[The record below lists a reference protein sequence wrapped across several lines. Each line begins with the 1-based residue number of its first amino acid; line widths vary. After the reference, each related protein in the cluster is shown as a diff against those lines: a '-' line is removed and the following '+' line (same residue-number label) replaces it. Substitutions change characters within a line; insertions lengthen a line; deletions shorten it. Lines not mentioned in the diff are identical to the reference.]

1 MGTRAGLGL
10 ALKRRGPAAGRRG
23 GPGPGGRFA
32 RSLPGRAE
40 SSGRRGPRGEILGG
54 FRWPPLSVPTPWLA
68 GSVPGAWLW
77 EPRPRNPGLPLEQ
90 PAGRRALVA
99 FFEDIRLEIGYS
111 PKGRAPLSLSGPG
124 VPAAPGQPR
133 GLWANG
139 AEVRGRYRLG
149 VRDFVLDLCIWRTS
163 WLVTSPE
170 RFKLEKPN
178 NPVTKKI
185 NLFGHG
191 GG

>member
-1 MGTRAGLGL
+1 MASAVGPDALAGWLCARGL
-10 ALKRRGPAAGRRG
+10 ALGA
-23 GPGPGGRFA
+23 
-32 RSLPGRAE
+32 SAE
-40 SSGRRGPRGEILGG
+40 
-54 FRWPPLSVPTPWLA
+54 
-68 GSVPGAWLW
+68 
-77 EPRPRNPGLPLEQ
+77 EPRPPPGAACWTESSCC
-90 PAGRRALVA
+90 R